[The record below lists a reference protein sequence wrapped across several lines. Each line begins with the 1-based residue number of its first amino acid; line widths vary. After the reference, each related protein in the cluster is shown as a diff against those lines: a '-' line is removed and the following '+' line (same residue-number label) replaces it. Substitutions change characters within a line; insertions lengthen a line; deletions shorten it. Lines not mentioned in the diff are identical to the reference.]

1 MKRIVLPVI
10 VVVVLVVGYSVSQLT
25 APPKASVPTLIN
37 SPTVATRQIEPNMST
52 GAYSAIAIASP
63 PSAVAASTPKYWY
76 GADPKEVGDGLD
88 ASIKKY
94 KEEHQAPP
102 PPPKLQPLNV
112 Q

>member
-10 VVVVLVVGYSVSQLT
+10 VVVVLVIGYGVGQLT
-25 APPKASVPTLIN
+25 APKASAPTLMN
-37 SPTVATRQIEPNMST
+37 SPTVAARQIDPNMST
-52 GAYSAIAIASP
+52 GADSAVANTSP

-76 GADPKEVGDGLD
+76 GADPKEVGDGLE

-94 KEEHQAPP
+94 KEDHQAPP
-102 PPPKLQPLNV
+102 PGAKLQPLNV